1 MEFSNLVNKCWIH
14 LNIEYALRVNAGL
27 FAWLNALRPTT
38 SKKCTDFYTIILLIG
53 DTLLLIRLCKSFVDM
68 V

>member
-14 LNIEYALRVNAGL
+14 LNIEYALGVNVGL
-27 FAWLNALRPTT
+27 FAWLNALWPTT
-38 SKKCTDFYTIILLIG
+38 PKKCTDFYTLILLIANP
-53 DTLLLIRLCKSFVDM
+53 LLLIRLCKPFVDM